1 MALLGRL
8 LRIDLL
14 SIRFV
19 SPGFKIYGTSR
30 RKMNVRIVSRI
41 SEISRSARNRECRIR
56 VGVSQ
61 ENKLNIFA
69 PRPRKDLENRRC
81 KVITASTI
89 AVEKLDSTYMVF
101 VKFADT
107 KFHHEVIS
115 RCQALLVKAAVA
127 PLFVRRYEHDSE
139 AGCTTTRINLIRS
152 TFIAK
157 PSSTR
162 VFVFYLKA
170 CFFRDGFSLS
180 RVFIFQQR
188 YFLLSRYSGWN
199 FAENRLFVR
208 RNSIL
213 RLGRA
218 LLSFV
223 CTMPSRRVSEYKV
236 RSLVREFTCL
246 RCNLGRKSKAKF
258 EDP

>member
-1 MALLGRL
+1 
-8 LRIDLL
+8 
-14 SIRFV
+14 
-19 SPGFKIYGTSR
+19 
-30 RKMNVRIVSRI
+30 MNVRIVSRI

-61 ENKLNIFA
+61 ENKLNIFV

-107 KFHHEVIS
+107 KFQHEVIS

-139 AGCTTTRINLIRS
+139 AGCTTTRINLIS
-152 TFIAK
+152 TTFIAK
-157 PSSTR
+157 PSSTKVL
-162 VFVFYLKA
+162 VFRLKA
-170 CFFRDGFSLS
+170 RFFFFSLS
-180 RVFIFQQR
+180 RVFIFRQR
-188 YFLLSRYSGWN
+188 YFLLSDGTDIRARLKFCRKSIIRTKYSISC
-199 FAENRLFVR
+199 LR
-208 RNSIL
+208 RVP
-213 RLGRA
+213 
-218 LLSFV
+218 LSFV
-223 CTMPSRRVSEYKV
+223 CTMPSHRVSEYKV
-236 RSLVREFTCL
+236 PSLVREFTCL

>member
-1 MALLGRL
+1 M
-8 LRIDLL
+8 
-14 SIRFV
+14 
-19 SPGFKIYGTSR
+19 
-30 RKMNVRIVSRI
+30 
-41 SEISRSARNRECRIR
+41 
-56 VGVSQ
+56 
-61 ENKLNIFA
+61 
-69 PRPRKDLENRRC
+69 
-81 KVITASTI
+81 
-89 AVEKLDSTYMVF
+89 EKLDSTYMVF

-162 VFVFYLKA
+162 VFVFLSQ
-170 CFFRDGFSLS
+170 SLFLS
-180 RVFIFQQR
+180 GRVFV
-188 YFLLSRYSGWN
+188 LSSFHISAKILFT
-199 FAENRLFVR
+199 FAVQTPERLKLCR
-208 RNSIL
+208 KSIIRTTEFDFASSTRPFKF
-213 RLGRA
+213 RLYYA
-218 LLSFV
+218 K
-223 CTMPSRRVSEYKV
+223 PSSIREYKV
-236 RSLVREFTCL
+236 RSLVREFTRL